1 MQPVEK
7 TLPLLFLLLTY
18 TIATSAQTI
27 NGRIYDAKTKVK
39 NIKISNISKKH
50 ATYSDDEG
58 FFSIIAEVGDSL
70 TFSSLFYKEQNLVIT
85 ENHLDDSIVI
95 ELKELTNAL
104 DEITLKSTPKE
115 KGFEI
120 VKYQANLGEQIK
132 NDIKNNPHL
141 YNKPPSG
148 NLDIIQIIGLIGKL
162 FKNKKKNDYII
173 KKASYGDLIVLF
185 DNNAFFNTKLLIND
199 FKIEE
204 EHKYL
209 FFEYCE
215 VKQIDSKLLSK
226 DNQVLLLDKL
236 FTYSKEF
243 LLLIENYKKEK
254 SN

>member
-1 MQPVEK
+1 MQK
-7 TLPLLFLLLTY
+7 TLPILFMLLAYAFT
-18 TIATSAQTI
+18 ASSQTI
-27 NGRIYDAKTKVK
+27 SARIYDTKAKVK
-39 NIKISNISKKH
+39 NIKISNISKKN

-148 NLDIIQIIGLIGKL
+148 NLDFIKIFGLIGKL
-162 FKNKKKNDYII
+162 FKNKKRDDDVI
-173 KKASYGDLIVLF
+173 KKASYEDFVALF
-185 DNNAFFNTKLLIND
+185 EKDAFFNTRLLVND
-199 FKIEE
+199 LYISD

-215 VKQIDSKLLSK
+215 VKQIDNELLTEGY
-226 DNQVLLLDKL
+226 QVLLLDKL
-236 FTYSKEF
+236 FAYSKEF

-254 SN
+254 QN